1 MIAPIAKKS
10 FATLCNDESE
20 WATEAKEALQ
30 WRARQHMNAAHDG
43 TMAWPEVAALL
54 VTRWSEDWAEQYE
67 CPEAAGGA
75 AQGASGDDEWCS
87 WGSVEPP
94 AQPPTPPEAFPK
106 PPLVSPP
113 RWGRRRVERLPAL
126 AQRSRS
132 PRARG
137 GRASSN
143 TAGAA
148 PPEAAILAQLS
159 RIEDML
165 QGVVNRLDVLA
176 RGKRKGR

>member
-1 MIAPIAKKS
+1 M
-10 FATLCNDESE
+10 CWN
-20 WATEAKEALQ
+20 
-30 WRARQHMNAAHDG
+30 
-43 TMAWPEVAALL
+43 
-54 VTRWSEDWAEQYE
+54 EDWAEQYK

-75 AQGASGDDEWCS
+75 AKGAEAYGDDEWCS

-94 AQPPTPPEAFPK
+94 VQPPTPPEAFPK

-137 GRASSN
+137 GRASSS
-143 TAGAA
+143 TVGAA
-148 PPEAAILAQLS
+148 LPEAAILAQAT
-159 RIEDML
+159 RIEDRL
-165 QGVVNRLDVLA
+165 QGVLHRLGVLA
-176 RGKRKGR
+176 NPSRGQRMGR